1 MKVTLMVNPETTV
14 LSIYSPHNERPE
26 EVTHF
31 YQESSTITNAIP
43 ALCLLLIGGDF
54 NAMLGPMD
62 VLFTYNKVN
71 YYNRN
76 GKNMLDFM
84 DQFNLTAT
92 TTRFQNRT
100 SKLWTHRRPSGD
112 SAQLDY
118 IISRKKWINS
128 IKNSRA
134 YNSFQGVNSDHRMVS
149 CKCQISY
156 RQRKATVKDPMKGI
170 DWRKVVADDN
180 LCEQYAAAVHNRFA
194 ALCDQLEDSD
204 TSATYDMLI
213 TANRDVA
220 LKMLPKKTK
229 KAPALASRDKVVSA
243 RIELKTAAQKHQSKS
258 TRSTKTNID
267 AAKAALDD
275 AYTEVL
281 G

>member
-1 MKVTLMVNPETTV
+1 
-14 LSIYSPHNERPE
+14 
-26 EVTHF
+26 
-31 YQESSTITNAIP
+31 
-43 ALCLLLIGGDF
+43 
-54 NAMLGPMD
+54 MLGPMD

-100 SKLWTHRRPSGD
+100 SKLWTHCRPSGD

-170 DWRKVVADDN
+170 DSRNVVADDN

-194 ALCDQLEDSD
+194 ALCDQLEESD

-220 LKMLPKKTK
+220 LKMLPKKMK
-229 KAPALASRDKVVSA
+229 KAPALASRGKVVSA
-243 RIELKTAAQKHQSKS
+243 RTELKTAAQKHQSKS
-258 TRSTKTNID
+258 TRSTKRNID